1 MNYFHSRATFSF
13 LQNED
18 DARAVEHAVR
28 TAIHTVVSVISSIN
42 SAKIQEYQSKLA
54 EKDKE
59 NETLKRKVKTA
70 EREITALRGTFEFS
84 GNECHQ
90 VRSSTYTLS
99 PEMQRGKPIC
109 NENEV
114 SSKAEWR
121 IDFPCEYCP
130 DCFYSNV

>member
-1 MNYFHSRATFSF
+1 M
-13 LQNED
+13 
-18 DARAVEHAVR
+18 
-28 TAIHTVVSVISSIN
+28 SVISSIN
-42 SAKIQEYQSKLA
+42 SAKIQAYQIKLA

-59 NETLKRKVKTA
+59 NETLKRKVTTA
-70 EREITALRGTFEFS
+70 ELEVTALRGSFELS

-90 VRSSTYTLS
+90 VRSSTYALS

-130 DCFYSNV
+130 HCFYPNI